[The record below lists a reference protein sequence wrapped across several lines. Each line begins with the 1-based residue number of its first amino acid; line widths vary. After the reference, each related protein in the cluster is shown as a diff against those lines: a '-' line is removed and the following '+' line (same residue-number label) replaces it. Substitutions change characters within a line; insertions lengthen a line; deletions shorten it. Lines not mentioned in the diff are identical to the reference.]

1 MNPPGHGAQC
11 ITFGCVR
18 APLDAVFRRAARL
31 RVVVFPCVGVCAYP
45 VRIECGHACGGQEAE
60 ICTGRCATR
69 VAISYYITPH
79 TRDPGPSPRPARRPA
94 GAARA
99 PPLLHT
105 YSKSQK

>member
-11 ITFGCVR
+11 ITFSCVR

-60 ICTGRCATR
+60 ICTGRCGTR
-69 VAISYYITPH
+69 VDH
-79 TRDPGPSPRPARRPA
+79 PRPGSLRRVPGCGGGA
-94 GAARA
+94 GARA